1 MAERLMEGRS
11 FSQDEAEVILQ
22 RAARLGA
29 RPGAYGSE
37 LNLSD
42 LKKIAADAGIDP
54 RQIEQAIAE
63 LESRPSWAER
73 VFLGGPV
80 ALELE
85 RTVPVDVPA
94 QAFEQLLPEIQHVL
108 GDIGSVSVLGNT
120 FTWTSA
126 QPQSGTATQ
135 VSVARRAGEVE
146 IRATTRLGGVAGG
159 LLGGIGGG
167 VGGGFGPA
175 AAMGVYNLT
184 QSAPLAAAAVAGVV
198 GGAFFLARAIYS
210 AVARSKERKLRRL
223 LDRIAERLAATRAG

>member
-11 FSQDEAEVILQ
+11 FSQDEAEEILQ

-37 LNLSD
+37 LFLSD

-63 LESRPSWAER
+63 LEARPSWAER

-85 RTVPVDVPA
+85 RTVPIEVPA

-108 GDIGSVSVLGNT
+108 GDVGNVSVLGNT

-126 QPQSGTATQ
+126 NQHNGSATQ
-135 VSVARRAGEVE
+135 VTVARRAGEVE
-146 IRATTRLGGVAGG
+146 LRATARLGGVAGG

-175 AAMGVYNLT
+175 ATMGAYALT
-184 QSAPLAAAAVAGVV
+184 HSAPVAAAAAVGVV
-198 GGAFFLARAIYS
+198 GGALFLARTIY
-210 AVARSKERKLRRL
+210 
-223 LDRIAERLAATRAG
+223 